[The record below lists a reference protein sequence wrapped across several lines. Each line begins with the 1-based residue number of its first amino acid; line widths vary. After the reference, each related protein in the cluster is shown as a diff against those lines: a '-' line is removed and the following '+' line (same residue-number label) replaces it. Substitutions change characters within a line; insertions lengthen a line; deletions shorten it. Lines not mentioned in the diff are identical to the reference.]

1 MLLGFTEDEVK
12 AKLNDIIEFSELGD
26 FIYSPVKTYSSG
38 MYSKLAFSITAIL
51 ETDIMLIDEVLSV
64 GDIQFKAKSYAK
76 MKELINDTNRTVVI
90 VSHSTG
96 TLREL
101 CDEVGVDAAR
111 YFFVSRAN
119 SAHLDFDF
127 DLAKKESSENP
138 VYYAQYAHARLSQVL
153 NTASDIKL
161 DIEGT
166 NLKAPSEIALL
177 KADLSSSKELVLDD
191 YTESNKDTNLEVRKI
206 VYDGMTLKELGEKL
220 DRSMGSSLDG
230 YGEYFASYALEK
242 GVDPYLALGIVLLET
257 GCKWGC
263 SYY

>member
-1 MLLGFTEDEVK
+1 MSNGV
-12 AKLNDIIEFSELGD
+12 EF
-26 FIYSPVKTYSSG
+26 K
-38 MYSKLAFSITAIL
+38 MSKRAGNAI
-51 ETDIMLIDEVLSV
+51 
-64 GDIQFKAKSYAK
+64 
-76 MKELINDTNRTVVI
+76 
-90 VSHSTG
+90 

-177 KADLSSSKELVLDD
+177 KAIIEFPNMVLATAKTKEVQKVTAYIQNFAGLIHSF
-191 YTESNKDTNLEVRKI
+191 YTECRVI
-206 VYDGMTLKELGEKL
+206 
-220 DRSMGSSLDG
+220 DRDNIDVTSSR
-230 YGEYFASYALEK
+230 
-242 GVDPYLALGIVLLET
+242 LALVKASQIVLRNALNLIGVSAPE
-257 GCKWGC
+257 KM
-263 SYY
+263 